1 MAFSGKYKLEGQEN
15 YYEFLE
21 AIDIKVITEVLREGD
36 DFTWSQVIPN
46 WTWTSKFTIGSL
58 KYSRSCHFKDPNSF
72 CGKIAIPFP
81 QYRFTAEI
89 SGEKLIM
96 VRAKT
101 TSKGL
106 DPLA

>member
-21 AIDIKVITEVLREGD
+21 TDIKVITEVLREGD

-58 KYSRSCHFKDPNSF
+58 KYSRS
-72 CGKIAIPFP
+72 GKIAIPFP

-96 VRAKT
+96 VRASGRERKRGNVT
-101 TSKGL
+101 TL
-106 DPLA
+106 T

>member
-1 MAFSGKYKLEGQEN
+1 MAFSGKYKLESQEN
-15 YYEFLE
+15 SGVSR
-21 AIDIKVITEVLREGD
+21 DIKVITEVHREGV

-46 WTWTSKFTIGSL
+46 WTWTNKFTIGSL
-58 KYSRSCHFKDPNSF
+58 KYSRSCHFKDPDSF

-96 VRAKT
+96 VRASGRDREKE
-101 TSKGL
+101 S
-106 DPLA
+106 D